1 MVMNINA
8 VQFLSH
14 FYGNKD
20 LLLWFMYVRGN
31 KSEKP
36 IGMCERKF
44 PTWRKD
50 GIPCHNFML
59 ITYLAVLIYP
69 FFTNF
74 LQIFF
79 PLDWVQKY
87 VHMLTNFD
95 HIKIAVFL
103 LNSVVVTF
111 IAMNYKQKGEVFAFF
126 KL

>member
-1 MVMNINA
+1 M
-8 VQFLSH
+8 QFSFLSH
-14 FYGNKD
+14 FYSNKD

-69 FFTNF
+69 FFTIF
-74 LQIFF
+74 LQNFF

-95 HIKIAVFL
+95 HIKMAVFL
-103 LNSVVVTF
+103 LKFEVVTF
-111 IAMNYKQKGEVFAFF
+111 IAMNYKQKGEFFAFF